1 MKRAAI
7 ERLLP
12 EIYRRTSR
20 EGGPLAALL
29 GVMEELHR
37 PSEEALAGIQ
47 DVFSAY
53 RAPDVFV
60 PVLASWL
67 DLERL
72 LDVPADGDVPAASLH
87 RPLSSGLGRLREL
100 VASAAHLSKWR
111 GTSKG
116 LLRFLE
122 IATGEKGFR
131 VEERVAGPDGRP
143 RPFHVRVRMPAAAA
157 AHRPLIER
165 IIEHEKP
172 AYVTYELLDD
182 PR

>member
-12 EIYRRTSR
+12 EVFRRTVR

-29 GVMEELHR
+29 DVMEAAQR
-37 PSEEALAGIQ
+37 PAEEALAGVG
-47 DVFSAY
+47 DLFSPY
-53 RAPDVFV
+53 RAPEAFV
-60 PVLASWL
+60 PVLAAWL

-72 LDVPADGDVPAASLH
+72 FDVPTDGEVPAASLR
-87 RPLSSGLGRLREL
+87 RPISPGMGRLREL
-100 VASAAHLSKWR
+100 VASAAHLSRWR

-122 IATGEKGFR
+122 LATGEAGFG
-131 VEERVAGPDGRP
+131 VEEGVPGGDGRP
-143 RPFHVRVRMPAAAA
+143 RPFHVRVRMPKAAA
-157 AHRPLIER
+157 AHRALVER

-182 PR
+182 

>member
-12 EIYRRTSR
+12 EVYRRTVR

-29 GVMEELHR
+29 GVMEALHR
-37 PSEEALAGIQ
+37 PSEEALTDVH
-47 DVFSAY
+47 DVFSPY
-53 RAPDVFV
+53 RAPDAFV

-72 LDVPADGDVPAASLH
+72 FDVPTDGDVAAASLR
-87 RPLSSGLGRLREL
+87 RPISTGLGRLREL
-100 VASAAHLSKWR
+100 VASAAHLSQWR
-111 GTSKG
+111 GTSRG

-122 IATGEKGFR
+122 IATGLSGFA
-131 VEERVAGPDGRP
+131 VEERVPGRDGRP
-143 RPFHVRVRMPAAAA
+143 RPFHVRVRMPKGAV
-157 AHRPLIER
+157 AHRPLVER

-172 AYVTYELLDD
+172 AYVTYELLDS
-182 PR
+182 